1 MPRTEGPSQRETQQP
16 FNGLG
21 SAGLSGHVIHWAEKG
36 QCRPMVSTL
45 STGVLA
51 VVLLG
56 AAPGWATTVIQKSFA
71 EVVQEAEVIAVGTVT
86 AIAAE
91 WDAAHSRPF
100 TLVTFSTLDVLKG
113 AHAEPELTL
122 RVLGGPHPDGSILQ
136 IVGVPQFS
144 IGERLVV
151 FVTGNDH
158 YAVPLVGLWQGVYRV
173 VFDAERGV
181 DTIYS
186 HARQPVTSLPTATGG
201 ILHEDNH
208 LSSAVQQPAPAMSL
222 ETFTAVIAQEVGH
235 D

>member
-1 MPRTEGPSQRETQQP
+1 ML
-16 FNGLG
+16 F
-21 SAGLSGHVIHWAEKG
+21 
-36 QCRPMVSTL
+36 TL

-51 VVLLG
+51 LVLLV
-56 AAPGWATTVIQKSFA
+56 AAPVSATTVIQKSFT
-71 EVVQEAEVIAVGTVT
+71 EVVQAAEVIAVGTVT

-91 WDAAHSRPF
+91 WDAAHNRPF

-113 AHAEPELTL
+113 AHTEPELTL

-136 IVGVPQFS
+136 IAGVPQFN

-173 VFDAERGV
+173 IFDTERGV
-181 DTIYS
+181 ETIYS
-186 HARQPVTSLPTATGG
+186 HARQPVTTLPTATGG
-201 ILHEDNH
+201 LLHEDDH
-208 LSSAVQQPAPAMSL
+208 LSSAVQQPASAMSL

>member
-1 MPRTEGPSQRETQQP
+1 MPYACPPHLRHLHHLRRAWIVLSLVLLASPAQATSVVAKP
-16 FNGLG
+16 F
-21 SAGLSGHVIHWAEKG
+21 S
-36 QCRPMVSTL
+36 
-45 STGVLA
+45 A
-51 VVLLG
+51 VVQ
-56 AAPGWATTVIQKSFA
+56 A
-71 EVVQEAEVIAVGTVT
+71 AEVIAVGTVT

-91 WDAAHSRPF
+91 WDAAHNRPF

-113 AHAEPELTL
+113 AHTEPELTL

-136 IVGVPQFS
+136 VAGVPQFS
-144 IGERLVV
+144 LGERLVV

-181 DTIYS
+181 DTIYT

-201 ILHEDNH
+201 ILHDEGH
-208 LSSAVQQPAPAMSL
+208 LSSAVQQPAPTMSL
-222 ETFTAVIAQEVGH
+222 ETFTEVIAQEVGH

>member
-1 MPRTEGPSQRETQQP
+1 MPYACPPHLRHLRHLRRVWLVVSLVLLASPAQATSVVANP
-16 FNGLG
+16 F
-21 SAGLSGHVIHWAEKG
+21 S
-36 QCRPMVSTL
+36 
-45 STGVLA
+45 A
-51 VVLLG
+51 VVQ
-56 AAPGWATTVIQKSFA
+56 A
-71 EVVQEAEVIAVGTVT
+71 AEVIAVGTVT

-113 AHAEPELTL
+113 AHTEPELTL
-122 RVLGGPHPDGSILQ
+122 RVLGGPHPDGSIVQ
-136 IVGVPQFS
+136 IAGVPQFS
-144 IGERLVV
+144 LGERAVV

-173 VFDAERGV
+173 VFDAARGV

-201 ILHEDNH
+201 LLYEDDQ

-222 ETFTAVIAQEVGH
+222 ATFTEVIAQEVGH

>member
-1 MPRTEGPSQRETQQP
+1 ML
-16 FNGLG
+16 F
-21 SAGLSGHVIHWAEKG
+21 
-36 QCRPMVSTL
+36 TL

-51 VVLLG
+51 IVLLG
-56 AAPGWATTVIQKSFA
+56 AAPVSATTVIQKSFT

-86 AIAAE
+86 TIAAE
-91 WDAAHSRPF
+91 WDAAHNRPF

-113 AHAEPELTL
+113 THTEPELTL

-136 IVGVPQFS
+136 IAGVPQFS
-144 IGERLVV
+144 LGERLVV

-173 VFDAERGV
+173 IFDTERGV

-201 ILHEDNH
+201 LLHEDDQ

-222 ETFTAVIAQEVGH
+222 ETFTEVIAQEVGH

>member
-1 MPRTEGPSQRETQQP
+1 MPYACPPHLRH
-16 FNGLG
+16 L
-21 SAGLSGHVIHWAEKG
+21 
-36 QCRPMVSTL
+36 CRVWLVVSL
-45 STGVLA
+45 
-51 VVLLG
+51 VLL
-56 AAPGWATTVIQKSFA
+56 ASPAQATSVVAKPFSA
-71 EVVQEAEVIAVGTVT
+71 VVQEAEVIAVGTVT
-86 AIAAE
+86 TIAAE

-113 AHAEPELTL
+113 AHTEPELTL

-136 IVGVPQFS
+136 VAGVPQFS
-144 IGERLVV
+144 LGERLVV

-181 DTIYS
+181 DTIYN

-201 ILHEDNH
+201 ILHEDDQ

>member
-1 MPRTEGPSQRETQQP
+1 MPYACPPHLRHLHHLRRVWLVASLVLLASPAQATSVVAKP
-16 FNGLG
+16 F
-21 SAGLSGHVIHWAEKG
+21 S
-36 QCRPMVSTL
+36 
-45 STGVLA
+45 A
-51 VVLLG
+51 VVQ
-56 AAPGWATTVIQKSFA
+56 AAEI
-71 EVVQEAEVIAVGTVT
+71 IAVGTVT
-86 AIAAE
+86 TIAAE

-113 AHAEPELTL
+113 AHTEPELTL

-136 IVGVPQFS
+136 IAGVPQFS
-144 IGERLVV
+144 LGDRLVV

-173 VFDAERGV
+173 VFDTARGV

-201 ILHEDNH
+201 LLHEDDQ

>member
-1 MPRTEGPSQRETQQP
+1 MPYACPPHLRHLCHLRRVWLVVSLVLLASPAQATSVVAKP
-16 FNGLG
+16 F
-21 SAGLSGHVIHWAEKG
+21 S
-36 QCRPMVSTL
+36 
-45 STGVLA
+45 A
-51 VVLLG
+51 VVQ
-56 AAPGWATTVIQKSFA
+56 AAEI
-71 EVVQEAEVIAVGTVT
+71 IAVGTVT
-86 AIAAE
+86 TIAAE

-136 IVGVPQFS
+136 IAGVPQFS
-144 IGERLVV
+144 LGERLVV

-173 VFDAERGV
+173 VFDAARGV

-201 ILHEDNH
+201 ILHDKGQ

>member
-1 MPRTEGPSQRETQQP
+1 
-16 FNGLG
+16 
-21 SAGLSGHVIHWAEKG
+21 
-36 QCRPMVSTL
+36 MVSTL

-51 VVLLG
+51 IVLLG

-71 EVVQEAEVIAVGTVT
+71 EVVQAAEVIAVGTVT
-86 AIAAE
+86 TIATE
-91 WDAAHSRPF
+91 WDAAHNRPF

-113 AHAEPELTL
+113 AHTEPELTL

-136 IVGVPQFS
+136 IVGVPEFS
-144 IGERLVV
+144 LGDRLVV

-173 VFDAERGV
+173 VFDAARGV
-181 DTIYS
+181 ETIYN

-201 ILHEDNH
+201 LLHEDDQ

-222 ETFTAVIAQEVGH
+222 ETFTDLIAQEVGH

>member
-1 MPRTEGPSQRETQQP
+1 
-16 FNGLG
+16 
-21 SAGLSGHVIHWAEKG
+21 
-36 QCRPMVSTL
+36 MVSTL

-51 VVLLG
+51 IVLLG
-56 AAPGWATTVIQKSFA
+56 AAPVSATTVIQKSFA

-91 WDAAHSRPF
+91 WDAAHKRPF

-113 AHAEPELTL
+113 AHTEPELTL
-122 RVLGGPHPDGSILQ
+122 RFLGGPTPDGSLLQ
-136 IVGVPQFS
+136 IAGVPQFT
-144 IGERLVV
+144 IGERNVL
-151 FVTGNDH
+151 FVAGNDH

-173 VFDAERGV
+173 VFDAARGV

-201 ILHEDNH
+201 ILHEDDH

-222 ETFTAVIAQEVGH
+222 ETFTDLIAEEVGH

>member
-1 MPRTEGPSQRETQQP
+1 MPYACPPHLRHLRRAWLVLSLVLLASPAQATSVVAKP
-16 FNGLG
+16 F
-21 SAGLSGHVIHWAEKG
+21 S
-36 QCRPMVSTL
+36 
-45 STGVLA
+45 A
-51 VVLLG
+51 VVQ
-56 AAPGWATTVIQKSFA
+56 AAET
-71 EVVQEAEVIAVGTVT
+71 IAVGTVT

-113 AHAEPELTL
+113 AHTEPELTL

-136 IVGVPQFS
+136 VAGVPQFS
-144 IGERLVV
+144 LGDRLVV
-151 FVTGNDH
+151 FVTGNYH

-201 ILHEDNH
+201 ILHEDDH

-222 ETFTAVIAQEVGH
+222 ETFTEVIAQEVGH

>member
-1 MPRTEGPSQRETQQP
+1 
-16 FNGLG
+16 
-21 SAGLSGHVIHWAEKG
+21 
-36 QCRPMVSTL
+36 MVSTL

-51 VVLLG
+51 IVLLV

-71 EVVQEAEVIAVGTVT
+71 EVVQESETIAVGTVT

-113 AHAEPELTL
+113 AHTEPELTL

-136 IVGVPQFS
+136 VAGVPQFS
-144 IGERLVV
+144 IGERAVV

-181 DTIYS
+181 DTIYT
-186 HARQPVTSLPTATGG
+186 HARQPVTSLPTTTGG
-201 ILHEDNH
+201 ILHDEGH

>member
-1 MPRTEGPSQRETQQP
+1 
-16 FNGLG
+16 
-21 SAGLSGHVIHWAEKG
+21 
-36 QCRPMVSTL
+36 MVSTL

-51 VVLLG
+51 IVLLG

-71 EVVQEAEVIAVGTVT
+71 EVVQAAEVIAVGTVT
-86 AIAAE
+86 TIATE
-91 WDAAHSRPF
+91 WDAAHNRPF

-113 AHAEPELTL
+113 AHTEPELTL
-122 RVLGGPHPDGSILQ
+122 RVLGGPHPDGSLLQ
-136 IVGVPQFS
+136 IVGVPEFS
-144 IGERLVV
+144 LGDRLVV

-173 VFDAERGV
+173 VFDAARGV
-181 DTIYS
+181 ETIYN

-201 ILHEDNH
+201 LLHEDDQ

-222 ETFTAVIAQEVGH
+222 ETFTDLIAQEVGH

>member
-1 MPRTEGPSQRETQQP
+1 M
-16 FNGLG
+16 L
-21 SAGLSGHVIHWAEKG
+21 
-36 QCRPMVSTL
+36 STL

-51 VVLLG
+51 IVLLV
-56 AAPGWATTVIQKSFA
+56 AAPGWATTVIQKSFT
-71 EVVQEAEVIAVGTVT
+71 EVVQESEVIAVGTVT

-91 WDAAHSRPF
+91 WDAAHQRPF

-113 AHAEPELTL
+113 AHTEPELTL

-136 IVGVPQFS
+136 IAGVPQFS
-144 IGERLVV
+144 LGERAVV

-173 VFDAERGV
+173 VFDAARSV

-201 ILHEDNH
+201 LLHDEGP

-222 ETFTAVIAQEVGH
+222 ETFTEVIAQEVGH

>member
-1 MPRTEGPSQRETQQP
+1 ML
-16 FNGLG
+16 F
-21 SAGLSGHVIHWAEKG
+21 
-36 QCRPMVSTL
+36 TL

-51 VVLLG
+51 IVLLG
-56 AAPGWATTVIQKSFA
+56 AAPVSATTVIQKSFA

-113 AHAEPELTL
+113 AHTEPELTL
-122 RVLGGPHPDGSILQ
+122 RLLGGPHPDGSILQ
-136 IVGVPQFS
+136 IAGVPQFS
-144 IGERLVV
+144 LGERLVV

-173 VFDAERGV
+173 VFDAARGV

-201 ILHEDNH
+201 LLHDEGP

-222 ETFTAVIAQEVGH
+222 ETFTEVIAQEVGH